1 MSTTKVVEET
11 QTILV
16 LELLEDD
23 NSLFESIVSPVE
35 EVSNLVDLPL
45 SFDVLSGYVSY
56 SNDVSIVSFM
66 DLIIFLVFA
75 CLL

>member
-66 DLIIFLVFA
+66 DLSIFLVFA

>member
-56 SNDVSIVSFM
+56 SNDDSIVSFM
-66 DLIIFLVFA
+66 DLSIFLVFA

>member
-66 DLIIFLVFA
+66 DLSIF
-75 CLL
+75 

>member
-23 NSLFESIVSPVE
+23 NSLFESIVSSVE

-66 DLIIFLVFA
+66 DLSIFLVFA

>member
-23 NSLFESIVSPVE
+23 NSLFESIVSSVE